1 MTRRIIVVLFL
12 LPLFTPVAAHAAA
25 SLGPQIGFSSDPDQ
39 VVFGGHL
46 QFRDVAPD
54 VDFVPSVNVGVGDNV
69 TVTAFNGDFHF
80 RFRVSGARWQP
91 YVGAGASLYGVSG
104 NGPFGGSDSFG
115 GGNLIVGA
123 EAPTRRASRFFAEL
137 RLALGDGPTLRM
149 MAGWNFPIR

>member
-1 MTRRIIVVLFL
+1 MTRRTGFTLFL
-12 LPLFTPVAAHAAA
+12 LLLLAPMTSHAAA
-25 SLGPQIGFSSDPDQ
+25 GLGPQIGFSSDPDQ

-104 NGPFGGSDSFG
+104 DGPFGGSDSFG
-115 GGNLIVGA
+115 GGNFILGA
-123 EAPTRRASRFFAEL
+123 EAPTSRASRFFAEL

-149 MAGWNFPIR
+149 IAGWNFPIR